1 MKNIIKKSC
10 AVLAALT
17 MIVSIASATCTVA
30 FAYDDETT
38 IILPMWEQE
47 NGVDE
52 EVSNNIIRP

>member
-30 FAYDDETT
+30 FAYDNETE
-38 IILPMWEQE
+38 IIFPLW
-47 NGVDE
+47 DDIE
-52 EVSNNIIRP
+52 EDGDFDRS